1 MRGLLQVGH
10 GQWAGGRIVG
20 PPEHFVVQRQRR
32 IVLDL
37 VQQLVPLVLRQ
48 DVKRM
53 DGLRDVISGERQLA
67 FRPGVHVS
75 AVLGK
80 HRLSAV
86 GAYRAVLA
94 DHLQQVL
101 FRVRDVEPAAVFA
114 ADHPLGLAGAVPQQR
129 QCGVSGFRGS
139 GVPGEAPENRGRHHL
154 VTDVEELV
162 FDVLDFMLLCLLKK
176 KIPAEHFGSAGI
188 TPLFNGQN
196 QS

>member
-10 GQWAGGRIVG
+10 GQRAGGRIVG

-48 DVKRM
+48 DVKRVH
-53 DGLRDVISGERQLA
+53 GLRDVISGKRQLA
-67 FRPGVHVS
+67 LRSGVHVS

-86 GAYRAVLA
+86 GAYRAVLS

-101 FRVRDVEPAAVFA
+101 FRVRDVEPAAVLA

-129 QCGVSGFRGS
+129 QCSVGGFGCS

-154 VTDVEELV
+154 VTDVKELI
-162 FDVLDFMLLCLLKK
+162 FDVLTFILLRLLKK
-176 KIPAEHFGSAGI
+176 KSPQSISAQRG
-188 TPLFNGQN
+188 
-196 QS
+196 